1 MRLNLSVYISNS
13 FPKETKHK
21 WPFDR
26 FPCADRDSLHR
37 KVDMKKV
44 LMPGGDGRIVGDMVL
59 HRKHD
64 RMVAAVALDHSM
76 V

>member
-1 MRLNLSVYISNS
+1 
-13 FPKETKHK
+13 
-21 WPFDR
+21 
-26 FPCADRDSLHR
+26 
-37 KVDMKKV
+37 MKKV
-44 LMPGGDGRIVGDMVL
+44 LMPGGDGRIVGDMVGVL